1 MKFLSSVE
9 SWHSLFEWSSVAL
22 VALTVVAGAGAL
34 ITARIVNDRQ
44 TEKIRNL
51 DIDVAGAR
59 TKQAEA
65 EKSLLELQQLVREPR
80 AIDEQRANEILDWG
94 EKGSVDI
101 FFSMIGD
108 EPSKLAEKL
117 AGVLFS
123 HGWQILTVQ
132 SVIPGTRRTGILITG
147 YGDPTATFLGK
158 DWAEV
163 PEPAKTLHRLLVEA
177 VVGNEMVETRIS
189 PDKPKDKLGVTIAA
203 KY

>member
-1 MKFLSSVE
+1 MKFLSSIE
-9 SWHSLFEWSSVAL
+9 SWHSFFEWSSVAL

-44 TEKIRNL
+44 IEKIRNL
-51 DIDVAGAR
+51 DIDVANAR
-59 TKQAEA
+59 TKQAGA

-108 EPSKLAEKL
+108 EPSKFAEKL
-117 AGVLFS
+117 AQVLLS
-123 HGWQILTVQ
+123 HGWQILSAQ
-132 SVIPGTRRTGILITG
+132 PVIPGIRGTGILITA
-147 YGDPTATFLGK
+147 YGDSTASFLGK
-158 DWAEV
+158 DWPEA

-177 VVGNEMVETRIS
+177 VAGNETVETRIS